1 MCIGRNSNLDKCKY
15 GQMLDSNKQNGK
27 YYKTKWW
34 IVLHKIQKYLNIKL
48 STTSGHMYVHFR

>member
-27 YYKTKWW
+27 YW
-34 IVLHKIQKYLNIKL
+34 IKGMDKCVLGEIQ
-48 STTSGHMYVHFR
+48 T